1 MDDKSSHYGKKIAE
15 NIARLARIAYAAA
28 TSGPHGAVVATVK
41 ESIPM
46 LVKIAVALI
55 IVCVIMPIFFV
66 AAIPCIFFGFEE
78 SEDTSIIEMTDK
90 AMELGAIYMGL
101 EVLELIQM
109 DTIVTDLVADYAKDG
124 ITIGFIEIINNLDM
138 EDFYW
143 LIAIYSVAYAQDLEA
158 MDGMSII
165 QLALSRILSFPSLVI
180 ETAENVLKIIL
191 RVEFNAKEPDVL
203 MTSLGFDDESRIWAE
218 CLYETLTISDATA
231 TYGGSF
237 AVELPSYGGDTSYN
251 GDTIPGGTQNTT
263 IDISNFTD
271 PTTKNSDDLA
281 AYAIQAWENG
291 WGYVWGTYGNVLT
304 ESLFQYKVSQYPDGV
319 GNYADFIWSNW
330 VGGRTTDCAGLIKGY
345 GWLDTSD
352 MTIDYGTNGMMDYTA
367 DQIYQNATVSGSMST
382 MPDTPGIALWKSG
395 HIGVYIGNGYA
406 IEAMGTTYGVVK
418 TEVDGRGWTGW
429 CEVPGITYP

>member
-1 MDDKSSHYGKKIAE
+1 MDDKSSHHGKKIAE
-15 NIARLARIAYAAA
+15 NLARLARIAYATA
-28 TSGPHGAVVATVK
+28 TSGAHGAVVATVK

-55 IVCVIMPIFFV
+55 IVCIIMPIFFV
-66 AAIPCIFFGFEE
+66 SAIPCIFFGFEE

-90 AMELGAIYMGL
+90 ALELGTIYMGL
-101 EVLELIQM
+101 EVLELLQM
-109 DTIVTDLVADYAKDG
+109 DTIVTDLVADYEENG
-124 ITIGFIEIINNLDM
+124 IVIGFIEIVNNLDM

-158 MDGMSII
+158 MDDISII

-218 CLYETLTISDATA
+218 CLYETLTISDATT
-231 TYGGSF
+231 TYGGNF
-237 AVELPSYGGDTSYN
+237 AVELPSYSGDTSYN
-251 GDTIPGGTQNTT
+251 GDTIPGGNQSTT

-281 AYAIQAWENG
+281 AYAVQAWENG

-345 GWLDTSD
+345 GWLDISD

-367 DQIYQNATVSGSMST
+367 DQIYQNATVSGTMST